1 MPRAYNL
8 WQQTWL
14 DKTAYFT
21 MNHYERGTAIF
32 PVISVKKKN
41 DITLSEKSGYI
52 HVKNWFYEY
61 NINK

>member
-41 DITLSEKSGYI
+41 DFTLSEKSGYI
-52 HVKNWFYEY
+52 HVKNWLYEY

>member
-1 MPRAYNL
+1 
-8 WQQTWL
+8 
-14 DKTAYFT
+14 
-21 MNHYERGTAIF
+21 MNHYERATAIF

-52 HVKNWFYEY
+52 HVKNWLYEY